1 MLIDLIGSVHS
12 GSGIVRVF
20 ACEKAESWDLVRGA
34 DVEGRVDWEF
44 GGNG

>member
-1 MLIDLIGSVHS
+1 VLIDLIGSVHS

-34 DVEGRVDWEF
+34 DVRLFLYWEF